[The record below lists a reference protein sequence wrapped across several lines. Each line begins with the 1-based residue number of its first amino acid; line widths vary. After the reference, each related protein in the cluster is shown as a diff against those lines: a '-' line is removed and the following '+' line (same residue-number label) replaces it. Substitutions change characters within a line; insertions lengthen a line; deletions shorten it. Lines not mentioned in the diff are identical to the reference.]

1 MLPRMPLTSQVLTA
15 SRVTRLALPLCAAVL
30 FLLPPGTLRAG
41 DEVLIPEIQG
51 CPDNVTDVLTV
62 GVARSPARF
71 ETSASLLLLQASS
84 SNPVYTTV
92 TNPYPILSP
101 HWNNRVINP
110 DLTPAFNVGVRG
122 LFDGGGDIRL
132 GWTHL
137 NSFDDGSTV
146 SANPLP
152 PRAGIPPLSGPP
164 STQALGPT
172 YLVGPPLPFATAAG
186 VLHSAYDAV
195 DLEAGLT
202 LCAGHWRLRPFA
214 GLQYARISQS
224 LTTNYQSVG
233 AIFLFRDVTDSLF
246 NGVGPRVGV
255 DLCWGAGNLDLC
267 GGIAGLALIGRRES
281 SIDFVT
287 SSPQTVAG
295 GIPVNFQSL
304 TSQSTTQVIPGI
316 DARLG
321 AGYSIPVGRFGVLR
335 CEGGYQAAVYVSAVN
350 QYSLTEVENNLPL
363 QNDEGTASTFL
374 RTAVELQRNF
384 LVHGPYVK
392 FVFQF

>member
-1 MLPRMPLTSQVLTA
+1 MLPRIPLTSQILTG

-30 FLLPPGTLRAG
+30 LLLPPGTLRAG
-41 DEVLIPEIQG
+41 DDLLCPDIQG

-62 GVARSPARF
+62 GVVRSPARF

-84 SNPVYTTV
+84 SNPVYATV

-101 HWNNRVINP
+101 HWTNRAISP
-110 DLTPAFNVGVRG
+110 DFNPAFNVGVRC

-137 NSFDDGSTV
+137 NSFDDESTV

-152 PRAGIPPLSGPP
+152 AAAGIPPLSGPP

-172 YLVGPPLPFATAAG
+172 YLVGPPLPFASAAA

-202 LCAGHWRLRPFA
+202 LGACRWRLRPFA
-214 GLQYARISQS
+214 GLQYARISQR
-224 LTTNYQSVG
+224 LATNYQSVG
-233 AIFLFRDVTDSLF
+233 GIFSFRDVTDSLF
-246 NGVGPRVGV
+246 NGAGPRVGADV
-255 DLCWGAGNLDLC
+255 GWVAGNLDLV
-267 GGIAGLALIGRRES
+267 GGIAGSALIGRRES
-281 SIDFVT
+281 SIDFLT
-287 SSPQTVAG
+287 ASPQTAAG
-295 GIPVNFQSL
+295 GLPLNAQSL
-304 TSQSTTQVIPGI
+304 TSPNTTQVIPGI

-335 CEGGYQAAVYVSAVN
+335 CEGGYQAAVYFGAVN
-350 QYSLTEVENNLPL
+350 QYSLTEVENNFT
-363 QNDEGTASTFL
+363 QNDEGTAATFL
-374 RTAVELQRNF
+374 RTAVEVQRNF

-392 FVFQF
+392 FIFQF